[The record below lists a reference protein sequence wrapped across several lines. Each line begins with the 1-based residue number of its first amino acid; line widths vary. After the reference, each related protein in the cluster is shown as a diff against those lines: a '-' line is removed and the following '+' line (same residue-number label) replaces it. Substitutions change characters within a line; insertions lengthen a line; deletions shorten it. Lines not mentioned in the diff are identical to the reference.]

1 MRGEGEVTVSREVA
15 RETGFFYV
23 SCTVTEISI
32 NPAGPSSLK
41 DRQCCAAVKTI
52 WISDLK

>member
-15 RETGFFYV
+15 SETGFFYV